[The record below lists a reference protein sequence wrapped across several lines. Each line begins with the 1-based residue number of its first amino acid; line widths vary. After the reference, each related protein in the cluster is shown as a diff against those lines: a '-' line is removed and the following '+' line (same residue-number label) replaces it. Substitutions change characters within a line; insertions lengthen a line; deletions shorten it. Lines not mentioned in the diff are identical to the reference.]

1 MIKGEK
7 NNIDL
12 SFEDMQFL
20 LALYETQSL
29 TQTAG
34 DMRLSMGAA
43 SRRLSHVRE
52 VFGDELF
59 VRSGLSMLPTS
70 RMREAQGPPC
80 RARGPDASTSQSRA
94 A

>member
-59 VRSGLSMLPTS
+59 VRSGCRCCRRAACASS
-70 RMREAQGPPC
+70 GPPC

>member
-43 SRRLSHVRE
+43 SRRLSHAS
-52 VFGDELF
+52 
-59 VRSGLSMLPTS
+59 SGTALPSSWTRRVDFSIPSRLSCT
-70 RMREAQGPPC
+70 R
-80 RARGPDASTSQSRA
+80 
-94 A
+94 

>member
-43 SRRLSHVRE
+43 SRLSLIHI
-52 VFGDELF
+52 
-59 VRSGLSMLPTS
+59 
-70 RMREAQGPPC
+70 
-80 RARGPDASTSQSRA
+80 
-94 A
+94 

>member
-59 VRSGLSMLPTS
+59 VRSGLSAACASSGTALPSSWTRRVDFSIPS
-70 RMREAQGPPC
+70 RLSCTR
-80 RARGPDASTSQSRA
+80 
-94 A
+94 

>member
-43 SRRLSHVRE
+43 SRRLSRSRSLTWRE
-52 VFGDELF
+52 T
-59 VRSGLSMLPTS
+59 TS
-70 RMREAQGPPC
+70 RSPTKFPLPE
-80 RARGPDASTSQSRA
+80 TV
-94 A
+94 